1 MTTVV
6 ALDKINIGV
15 VDSKINEDENENCD
29 SNDVLVAH
37 EIRGDDHRM
46 CDSPVHNFWMRCS
59 GLKINGR

>member
-46 CDSPVHNFWMRCS
+46 CDSPVHNF
-59 GLKINGR
+59 